1 MRVVLDANV
10 LVSAVISRQG
20 NPGRI
25 LDLWEKDAFDL
36 VVSPQIIKET
46 ERVIHY
52 PKIQKKYH
60 LPEEHVEKFL
70 GLIGSQAIVVNP
82 THEIGVIEKDPPD
95 NRYLECAKESQASY
109 IVTGD
114 RHLLELKEYKGIVIL
129 PPVGFLALL
138 DMEGKIRKK

>member
-20 NPGRI
+20 SPGRI
-25 LDLWEKDAFDL
+25 LDLWEKDVFDL
-36 VVSPQIIKET
+36 IVSPKIIKEL

-52 PKIQKKYH
+52 PKIQEKYH
-60 LPEEHVEKFL
+60 LPEGHIEKFL
-70 GLIGSQAIVVNP
+70 GLIGSLAIVVNP
-82 THEIGVIEKDPPD
+82 AQGIEVIEKDPPD

-114 RHLLELKEYKGIVIL
+114 KHLLELKEYEGVVIL
-129 PPVGFLALL
+129 PPAGFLALL
-138 DMEGKIRKK
+138 RLEKRKSK